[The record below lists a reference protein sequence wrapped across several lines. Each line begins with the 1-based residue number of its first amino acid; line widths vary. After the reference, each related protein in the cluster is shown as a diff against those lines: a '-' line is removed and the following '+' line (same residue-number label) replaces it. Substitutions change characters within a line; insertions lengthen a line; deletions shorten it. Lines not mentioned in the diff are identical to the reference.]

1 MVKSR
6 HGSRVNVAAAVV
18 GACLALALI
27 LLALPSPAAA
37 QDEPPTTDTVP
48 APSEQAAAPSPAD
61 PAATSADFETRWL
74 ETAGA
79 VGPRATSPDDP
90 QSAKPQRRGRDQ
102 PSLAILQIGD
112 SHTAADFFTG
122 ELRKRLQA
130 LFGNGGAGYMTA
142 GKPHAGVRSSTFKV
156 TTSPGWSY
164 KSLNKATEPAEF
176 WLSGYNAITSET
188 GQTMTLVSDQA
199 VPFDA
204 IEIETVRQPDGG
216 KIDIRLDGRVES
228 QYDLKSDTTEPIVI
242 RLVPETVQTH
252 VIKQITITTTSP
264 GTVNLASVSVYNRHA
279 GLSYNSVG
287 FPGAQISLL
296 DKLDERVF
304 ASELHRLSPQI
315 VVLAF
320 GTNEGFRDDLDL
332 AVYAQTY
339 ERIITRIQSILP
351 GTVIVVVS
359 PPDGAHK
366 EGGECGR
373 TPPQL
378 ARVRDI
384 QQDIAKRYK
393 LVYWNWASI
402 MPEQCGP
409 HQWATMSPP
418 LMAKDYVHFTV
429 EGYKK
434 SAGEFLNTLI
444 PVIRELRA
452 RSNVVSYN

>member
-1 MVKSR
+1 MR
-6 HGSRVNVAAAVV
+6 EPRQGPCATVAAA
-18 GACLALALI
+18 GACLALAA
-27 LLALPSPAAA
+27 LLCASSAPAAA
-37 QDEPPTTDTVP
+37 QAANDP
-48 APSEQAAAPSPAD
+48 APANAAPAEPATTPTPAD
-61 PAATSADFETRWL
+61 PAAASPDFATRWL

-79 VGPRATSPDDP
+79 VAAPVASSDDSDQSP
-90 QSAKPQRRGRDQ
+90 KPQRRGKDQ
-102 PSLAILQIGD
+102 PSLTILQIGD

-130 LFGNGGAGYMTA
+130 LFGNGGAGYITA

-156 TTSPGWSY
+156 TTSSGWSY
-164 KSLNKATEPAEF
+164 KSLNKSNEPAEF
-176 WLSGYNAITSET
+176 WLSGYNAITSEPA
-188 GQTMTLVSDQA
+188 QTITLESDQA

-216 KIDIRLDGRVES
+216 SIDIKLDGRVES
-228 QYDLKSDTTEPIVI
+228 RYSLKADTAEPIVI
-242 RLVPETVQTH
+242 RLDPERAPTDKVRQI
-252 VIKQITITTTSP
+252 VISTS
-264 GTVNLASVSVYNRHA
+264 GAGVVNIASISVYNRRS
-279 GLSYNSVG
+279 GLAYNAVG
-287 FPGAQISLL
+287 FPGAQINLL
-296 DKLDERVF
+296 DKFDDRVL
-304 ASELHRLSPQI
+304 ASELRRLSPQI

-332 AVYAQTY
+332 AAYAQTY
-339 ERIITRIQSILP
+339 ERIVTRIQTILP
-351 GTVIVVVS
+351 GAAMVVVS

-378 ARVRDI
+378 AHVREI
-384 QQDIAKRYK
+384 QQDVAKRYK

-402 MPEQCGP
+402 MPEQCGA

-418 LMAKDYVHFTV
+418 LMAKDQIHFTI

>member
-1 MVKSR
+1 MAKRR
-6 HGSRVNVAAAVV
+6 HGSRANAALAAV
-18 GACLALALI
+18 GACWALALI
-27 LLALPSPAAA
+27 LPSRLAA
-37 QDEPPTTDTVP
+37 QDEPATTQAVP
-48 APSEQAAAPSPAD
+48 QPSEQAAAPSPTD
-61 PAATSADFETRWL
+61 PAPTSPDFETRWL

-79 VGPRATSPDDP
+79 VNPRANAADDP
-90 QSAKPQRRGRDQ
+90 QNAKPQRRGKDQ

-142 GKPHAGVRSSTFKV
+142 GKPHAGVRSATFKV
-156 TTSPGWSY
+156 TTSPGWNY
-164 KSLNKATEPAEF
+164 KSLNKSTEPSEF
-176 WLSGYNAITSET
+176 WLSGYNAIATES
-188 GQTMTLVSDQA
+188 GQTMTLASDLP

-216 KIDIRLDGRVES
+216 KIDIKLDGRVES

-242 RLVPETVQTH
+242 RLVPETVKSH

-264 GTVNLASVSVYNRHA
+264 GTVNLASVAVYNRHA

-332 AVYAQTY
+332 TSYAQTY
-339 ERIITRIQSILP
+339 ERIVTRIQTTLP

-359 PPDGAHK
+359 PPEGAHK

-384 QQDIAKRYK
+384 QQDVAKRYK

-429 EGYKK
+429 DGYKK